1 MKKKDTVP
9 QELHNKHLAKKLND
23 YMVENNNELYKYLN
37 EKNELKDFLINRSNT
52 AFEAYKNAISEGMPS
67 PDEICN
73 KILFCGIEN
82 SYIEYIES
90 LLDDNFFEFYT
101 NLNKKP
107 SHTID
112 NILESLVFSCMDIF
126 YKYLNNSYEQVMD
139 QLDDELIKVLEYQT
153 KIISL

>member
-67 PDEICN
+67 GS
-73 KILFCGIEN
+73 GI
-82 SYIEYIES
+82 
-90 LLDDNFFEFYT
+90 
-101 NLNKKP
+101 
-107 SHTID
+107 
-112 NILESLVFSCMDIF
+112 
-126 YKYLNNSYEQVMD
+126 
-139 QLDDELIKVLEYQT
+139 
-153 KIISL
+153 